1 MTSVTRDFATTGDG
15 MIAPDAQ
22 PGDTMDAMA
31 RRAPRLRVPERMV
44 LLSVAVLVAVVAVLT
59 VTPWP
64 VGAFQDDAMYT
75 VLAKSLAEGHG
86 YRFINLP
93 GEPNATHFP
102 PGYPLVLALLWKV
115 APSFPD
121 NLVVF
126 KFANAVFL
134 ALAAVGCHRFVR
146 KRFAAGVIPS
156 AVAGLAG
163 TLSVVVLVVT
173 GVVLSEP
180 LFMALLF
187 PALLAAERSAETG
200 APRDAAVAGAWLG
213 ALGLV
218 RTVGA
223 FGLPAAAL
231 VLVLRRRF
239 TGAAALCVAGA
250 LFMLPWQWWVGQ
262 HQGEIASVF
271 TGKYGAYGT
280 WLIEGYR
287 DGGLDLA
294 RGVVLG
300 NLREIRNTLSFLI
313 LPIAQPFP
321 RFLLLAALGVF
332 AIAGVRVFCR
342 RAPVTLA
349 FLLLYMLVVIA
360 WPFQPSRFLIGV
372 WPLWLPLIGA
382 GVLSLWQ
389 AQAAISSRLRVPLRS
404 ALVVAAV
411 ACASGHLWYNVRGYT
426 HAWWASIPRDAGQRA
441 KPIVEWVAQYT
452 QPDDVLSTEDD
463 LMVYLYAG
471 RKSVPTATFTARERL
486 IVATDEEH
494 TATAREIFRKYQP
507 DYYIINSRQGA
518 RTAEVLASEVP
529 PLLRHV
535 GDIATVRIYTRVQ
548 P

>member
-1 MTSVTRDFATTGDG
+1 MTSAARDFGTPGDE
-15 MIAPDAQ
+15 MIAAQ
-22 PGDTMDAMA
+22 AEQGGTVEHVA
-31 RRAPRLRVPERMV
+31 RPASRFRVSERIV
-44 LLSVAVLVAVVAVLT
+44 LLSVAVLVALVGILT

-75 VLAKSLAEGHG
+75 VLAKSLAEGQG
-86 YRFINLP
+86 YRFLNLP

-102 PGYPLVLALLWKV
+102 PGYPLVLALLWKF
-115 APSFPD
+115 APPFPD

-146 KRFAAGVIPS
+146 NRLDAGVLPS
-156 AVAGLAG
+156 AGAAVAG

-180 LFMALLF
+180 LFMAVLF
-187 PALLAAERSAETG
+187 PALLAAERAADDG
-200 APRDAAVAGAWLG
+200 APRDAAIAGAWLG
-213 ALGLV
+213 VLGLV

-223 FGLPAAAL
+223 LGLPAVAL
-231 VLVLRRRF
+231 VLIARRHF
-239 TGAAALCVAGA
+239 KAAAALCVVGA
-250 LFMLPWQWWVGQ
+250 LFMLPWQWWVSQ
-262 HQGEIASVF
+262 HQGEIAGVF
-271 TGKYGAYGT
+271 TGKYGAYGA
-280 WLIEGYR
+280 WLVDGYR
-287 DGGLDLA
+287 EGGLELA

-313 LPIAQPFP
+313 LPVPQALP
-321 RFLLLAALGVF
+321 RYLLLSALGVF
-332 AIAGVRVFCR
+332 AVAGVRVFSR

-349 FLLLYMLVVIA
+349 FLGLYMLVVIV

-382 GVLSLWQ
+382 GVVALWR
-389 AQAAISSRLRVPLRS
+389 APASSRLQAALR
-404 ALVVAAV
+404 AAVVVAAV
-411 ACASGHLWYNVRGYT
+411 ACASGHLWYNARGYT
-426 HAWWASIPRDAGQRA
+426 NEWWASIPRDAGQRA

-452 QPDDVLSTEDD
+452 RPDDVLSTEDD

-471 RKSVPTATFTARERL
+471 RKAVPTATFTAQERL
-486 IVATDEEH
+486 TMATDAEH
-494 TATAREIFRKYQP
+494 LAAAREIFRNYQP

-518 RTAEVLASEVP
+518 LTADVLAREVP

-535 GDIATVRIYTRVQ
+535 GDIATVRIYTRIQ